1 MTSDDWIQVRRDP
14 ATGIEVVHAHFRG
27 HAYDPHDHDEML
39 VGVTLQGVQQFQCA
53 RRTVTSTVGHAMLI
67 EPGAVHDGHAGT
79 EQGFTYSMLY
89 LPLSWVD
96 GALARR
102 EGKPARQAFSMFR
115 TSLSRDSALIHA
127 IVGTLHSFAPGGL
140 QLARDEALDRL
151 IAQLAADGERLLM
164 PAPRPAPVKLRRAQ
178 AFIEAHMAADIS
190 MDQVAHDSGM
200 DRYALARQFRRELG
214 LAPHAYLV
222 SLRLRRARE
231 LLARG
236 ISPADVAAQV
246 GFADQSHLGRWFKR
260 AYRITPAKYLR
271 SAQTF

>member
-1 MTSDDWIQVRRDP
+1 
-14 ATGIEVVHAHFRG
+14 
-27 HAYDPHDHDEML
+27 
-39 VGVTLQGVQQFQCA
+39 
-53 RRTVTSTVGHAMLI
+53 
-67 EPGAVHDGHAGT
+67 
-79 EQGFTYSMLY
+79 
-89 LPLSWVD
+89 
-96 GALARR
+96 
-102 EGKPARQAFSMFR
+102 
-115 TSLSRDSALIHA
+115 
-127 IVGTLHSFAPGGL
+127 
-140 QLARDEALDRL
+140 
-151 IAQLAADGERLLM
+151 
-164 PAPRPAPVKLRRAQ
+164 
-178 AFIEAHMAADIS
+178 